1 MAIVFAALGALR
13 FLSPTEATTADD
25 AGAFIVLEVF
35 SLAAVSQRMG
45 WTYPHALDRDYKLH
59 GLQWQL
65 RPRQIELLWSGCAA
79 LHIWQSTRI
88 REAPQNI
95 SIPPPRQITS
105 LSGARPDMEHTR
117 LGLDAFGNPVSL
129 QLHER
134 LRQIAVL
141 GKTGMGKSTLLRSIV
156 AQDIAR
162 GDGLL
167 LIDPH
172 GTLAEE
178 CLELI
183 PPHRRNHV
191 CFFDLADAEY
201 PIAFNIL
208 ADVPAEDRELLAE
221 GIVSAMHTIWNESWG
236 PQLERI
242 LRNSLIVLLDSPSTS
257 FLHIPRFLTDAAF
270 RERVVQ
276 RARNPVARAFFEN
289 QFASWP
295 AEFIETSISP
305 VLNKVEAFAV
315 NQKIRN
321 VLGQERSKLHF
332 EHALKHGRIVIA
344 KLAKGSVGDK
354 PAFLMGSLLLA
365 RAQAAIMA
373 RGRDASDRRPFHI
386 VIDEAQNFGAG
397 VISTLLT
404 DARKFAGSV
413 TVATQFLDRLDA
425 DARQAVLGSTETLV
439 CFRLGPD
446 DAQHL
451 SPLFDREH
459 QHFNPHVLYNLELGE
474 AWCRSSFL
482 YPDLEPQTYPN
493 VHNTRQQSRRHYGR
507 PRHVVEREVDRIF
520 RRKNV

>member
-1 MAIVFAALGALR
+1 
-13 FLSPTEATTADD
+13 
-25 AGAFIVLEVF
+25 
-35 SLAAVSQRMG
+35 
-45 WTYPHALDRDYKLH
+45 
-59 GLQWQL
+59 
-65 RPRQIELLWSGCAA
+65 
-79 LHIWQSTRI
+79 
-88 REAPQNI
+88 
-95 SIPPPRQITS
+95 
-105 LSGARPDMEHTR
+105 MEHTT
-117 LGLDAFGNPVSL
+117 LGTDAAGNPVSL
-129 QLHER
+129 TLHER

-141 GKTGMGKSTLLRSIV
+141 GKTGMGKSTLLKSIV

-162 GDGLL
+162 GDGVL

-183 PPHRRNHV
+183 PPQRRNQV
-191 CFFDLADAEY
+191 CFFDLSDSDY
-201 PIAFNIL
+201 PVAFNL
-208 ADVPAEDRELLAE
+208 FADVHQDDRELLAE
-221 GIVSAMHTIWNESWG
+221 GIVSAMYTIWGDSWG

-242 LRNSLIVLLDSPSTS
+242 LRNSLIALLDSPGTS
-257 FLHIPRFLTDAAF
+257 FLHIPRFLTDEEF
-270 RERVVQ
+270 RKRIVQ
-276 RARNPVARAFFEN
+276 RAKNPVARAFFEG

-295 AEFIETSISP
+295 QDFIETSISP

-332 EHALKHGRIVIA
+332 EHALRHGRIVIA
-344 KLAKGSVGDK
+344 KLAKGLVGDK

-373 RGRDASDRRPFHI
+373 RERDRSDRRPFHI

-397 VISTLLT
+397 VIASLLT

-413 TVATQFLDRLDA
+413 TVATQFLDRLHGE
-425 DARQAVLGSTETLV
+425 ARQAVLGSTETLV

-451 SPLFDREH
+451 APLFDREH
-459 QHFNPHVLYNLELGE
+459 QHFNPHVLYNLNLGE

-482 YPDLEPQTYPN
+482 YPEVAPQTYPDAQN
-493 VHNTRQQSRRHYGR
+493 ARQQSRRHYGR
-507 PRHVVEREVDRIF
+507 PRHVVEREVERIF